1 MENTVTLKD
10 HLNSLLKK
18 ELVILA
24 GNYNIDQPNK
34 LKKAELVGFLDQFLK
49 RQFVDD
55 IIYFTA
61 DEALL
66 FADGF
71 KGMMKG
77 LDLDQLMEE
86 ADLKDNEDF
95 PIREFLENMDVV
107 RNDILTEKPEILI
120 NLASRGYIFIKEGF
134 INPVIEIPIE
144 LKALY
149 LKKTEELRD
158 VMVDYQTLQMYVA
171 ALTNLYGVCT
181 YNQLH
186 KVFKKYTG
194 SKLSLKKV
202 KDYITE
208 FSNYSDVF
216 ATTSN
221 YFFSSSLKAE
231 TYMMIVNSDL
241 KRRYYMPTEDEIN
254 YYAFVPFG
262 PEVELVVEN
271 IRKIILERTAVYD
284 DLNDELITY
293 EEALGHDED
302 ITLDYEDL
310 MDDLVYSARLGIGL
324 LPIMERF
331 DLMQCRFDSL
341 KDMNNF
347 YKSYLELEKKTRKWT
362 LKGALY
368 SEL

>member
-1 MENTVTLKD
+1 
-10 HLNSLLKK
+10 
-18 ELVILA
+18 
-24 GNYNIDQPNK
+24 
-34 LKKAELVGFLDQFLK
+34 
-49 RQFVDD
+49 
-55 IIYFTA
+55 
-61 DEALL
+61 
-66 FADGF
+66 
-71 KGMMKG
+71 
-77 LDLDQLMEE
+77 
-86 ADLKDNEDF
+86 
-95 PIREFLENMDVV
+95 
-107 RNDILTEKPEILI
+107 
-120 NLASRGYIFIKEGF
+120 
-134 INPVIEIPIE
+134 
-144 LKALY
+144 
-149 LKKTEELRD
+149 
-158 VMVDYQTLQMYVA
+158 MVDYQTLQMYVA